1 MNLLFCHFVCQDN
14 LSDTRFKSEQL
25 AQYFTRVTI
34 PLIDFP
40 LTKDAILLKG
50 AQMSLSLSA
59 HNSLAYTRCNTYT
72 ILHTRV

>member
-1 MNLLFCHFVCQDN
+1 MRQT
-14 LSDTRFKSEQL
+14 SYKSEQL
-25 AQYFTRVTI
+25 AQYFVGVTI

-40 LTKDAILLKG
+40 FTKDAILLKG

-59 HNSLAYTRCNTYT
+59 HNSLGYTRCNTYT